1 MAACD
6 AKVPVDVNDKHF
18 RASKYQ
24 NFLACGAV
32 DYQIPLFFGPA
43 GPKIFEDLAF
53 LVFYP
58 PPLDFDQIVNKGGVK
73 YMELP

>member
-1 MAACD
+1 MAACG
-6 AKVPVDVNDKHF
+6 AKIPVDVNDKHF

-58 PPLDFDQIVNKGGVK
+58 PLDFDQIVNKGGG
-73 YMELP
+73 